1 MSLRFD
7 VVARRLA
14 ATVISRP
21 LEASVL
27 ASRLV
32 AEIVAG
38 QFFKTLQ
45 IADQFFATDLQQTA
59 FGKGLSDIAGLTEDV
74 DVDFGKTLQDAYSID
89 EAHVID
95 FAKSLSDG
103 GSAQDDPSLAVGK
116 LLTDA
121 FAASES
127 LDRIVSYSRDFDD
140 SAGATDA
147 EFRSIGKNLPTGTYF
162 SDYTTGEY
170 FAQQYS
176 GVPSELIGVSESLD
190 PGLGKFLA
198 DAFSADES
206 LAVSYGLNLADPVF
220 ATDDLDGEAS
230 AEDDQ
235 EMQFFKSLSEAP
247 AVTSLFERAV
257 DYSRSFSNA
266 SSMTD
271 DDVLV
276 IGKNINE
283 FIGLPETV
291 EKDFDKSPSENPI
304 VVDLAA
310 LALSRSLSD
319 SGSIDETS
327 VKLVGKNLGDA
338 ASVGDS
344 GSFRGQGYSDF
355 TYFADDYVGFA
366 GTFN

>member
-1 MSLRFD
+1 MSLRI
-7 VVARRLA
+7 V
-14 ATVISRP
+14 TTSK
-21 LEASVL
+21 
-27 ASRLV
+27 RLV
-32 AEIVAG
+32 ATITKGLFLKILELADSFGASEAIAKAFGRPVSDSASASELKVLEVGKSLTDTSSASEDKSLDVGKSLADSSSVAEA
-38 QFFKTLQ
+38 
-45 IADQFFATDLQQTA
+45 IDQF
-59 FGKGLSDIAGLTEDV
+59 
-74 DVDFGKTLQDAYSID
+74 DFGKNPSDTSIAS
-89 EAHVID
+89 ESHRID
-95 FAKSLSDG
+95 IT
-103 GSAQDDPSLAVGK
+103 K
-116 LLTDA
+116 LLTDTA
-121 FAASES
+121 F
-127 LDRIVSYSRDFDD
+127 V
-140 SAGATDA
+140 
-147 EFRSIGKNLPTGTYF
+147 
-162 SDYTTGEY
+162 
-170 FAQQYS
+170 
-176 GVPSELIGVSESLD
+176 
-190 PGLGKFLA
+190 
-198 DAFSADES
+198 
-206 LAVSYGLNLADPVF
+206 
-220 ATDDLDGEAS
+220 TDDLDGETS
-230 AEDDQ
+230 IEDDQ